1 MMLNTLIM
9 SVSGLILIILG
20 LLLVFVGRKLVKVL
34 TFLTGGLAGALLA
47 YHYSLP
53 AVGVP
58 LAYVIG
64 VIGFIIVGLI
74 AYALLYVAA
83 GIVAGV
89 LVYLFAR
96 PFFGGILIPI
106 VLAIVAFAVVIIL
119 FNKILSIGTAILGAI
134 VVSYGI
140 NQLTPLHPYISL
152 AIAVLLAI
160 LGSYV
165 QLKQR

>member
-1 MMLNTLIM
+1 MMLNALIM
-9 SVSGLILIILG
+9 SISGLILIILG
-20 LLLVFVGRKLVKVL
+20 LLLVFIGRKLVKIL

-53 AVGVP
+53 TVGVP

-64 VIGFIIVGLI
+64 IIGFIIVGLI

-83 GIVAGV
+83 GIVAGF
-89 LVYLFAR
+89 LVYLFTR
-96 PFFGGILIPI
+96 PLFGDILIPI
-106 VLAIVAFAVVIIL
+106 ILAVIAFAAVIIL

-134 VVSYGI
+134 VVSFGI
-140 NQLTPLHPYISL
+140 NQLIPLHSYISL
-152 AIAVLLAI
+152 AIVVLLSI

>member
-74 AYALLYVAA
+74 AFLLVFGEFDLAEK
-83 GIVAGV
+83 
-89 LVYLFAR
+89 LFGAR
-96 PFFGGILIPI
+96 EL
-106 VLAIVAFAVVIIL
+106 
-119 FNKILSIGTAILGAI
+119 KK
-134 VVSYGI
+134 
-140 NQLTPLHPYISL
+140 SL
-152 AIAVLLAI
+152 
-160 LGSYV
+160 
-165 QLKQR
+165 K